1 MEILL
6 RGEYRE
12 LVRRSRRTRGELQQ
26 HEPFCDPHEAE
37 RRRRE
42 KRERGLDHSLRLG
55 FRRVTAP
62 EIPGWGH
69 GPRRRI
75 QERFRERIQGKFSGG
90 DIRGH
95 ESDSGGP
102 QRLRTE
108 RPGRRRA
115 DIREIL
121 RGGVICRQ

>member
-12 LVRRSRRTRGELQQ
+12 LVRRSGRTRGELQQ

-37 RRRRE
+37 RRYRE
-42 KRERGLDHSLRLG
+42 KRERGLDHSLRLE

-62 EIPGWGH
+62 EIQGWGH

-90 DIRGH
+90 NIRGH
-95 ESDSGGP
+95 KSSKRRS

-108 RPGRRRA
+108 RPGRRGA

-121 RGGVICRQ
+121 RGRVICRQ